1 MARYSAPGTSS
12 DPRITC
18 TVAETII
25 YDSNEKPG
33 ANRSRDALEV
43 LLSALETAVYALE
56 ERLTNGMSG
65 LTVVTA
71 ALFSHFLYG

>member
-1 MARYSAPGTSS
+1 MAQYSTPGASS
-12 DPRITC
+12 DPGITC

-33 ANRSRDALEV
+33 ANGSRGALEV

-65 LTVVTA
+65 LMVVTA
-71 ALFSHFLYG
+71 GLFSHFLY